1 VASREGGEGL
11 VRITFLVPGR
21 GLVGGI
27 KVMGEYAGRL
37 RARGHEVAICYRR
50 PDRLV
55 DRVAQ
60 WWSVR
65 RVPDALDES
74 GCTPVSVDAFT
85 PDVVPDAD
93 ILLATGLGTVRAAAA
108 LGPDKG
114 PLVHLVQTIVPLD
127 KEPDEARAVL
137 GLSAHR
143 VAVSEYVA
151 GRLAEGFGAEAAVV
165 ANGVDHS
172 LFYPNGRRKR
182 QPPTIGLM
190 HAADPVKGTAEAFEA
205 IRRVRDTW
213 PHVRLVVFGPNK
225 PRHTPPR
232 TEVFVRPRTSRLRG
246 IYAGCDVWLA
256 PGHSEGFGLPVLEAM
271 ACRTVPVATH
281 AGGHDA
287 LVEDEVS
294 GFLVPVGDAE
304 TMAKRIGLLIDDE
317 SLYRKMADAAHDR
330 SLLFDWEQS
339 ADRLEALLGEW
350 AGG

>member
-1 VASREGGEGL
+1 
-11 VRITFLVPGR
+11 VRITVLVPGR

-37 RARGHEVAICYRR
+37 RARGHDLAIRYRR
-50 PDRLV
+50 PEGVVDRL
-55 DRVAQ
+55 AQ

-74 GCTPVSVDAFT
+74 GCTPVPIDAFT

-93 ILLATGLGTVRAAAA
+93 VLLATGLSTVRAAGA
-108 LGPDKG
+108 LGPKKG
-114 PLVHLVQTIVPLD
+114 LLVHLVQTLVPLERD
-127 KEPDEARAVL
+127 PDEARAVL

-151 GRLAEGFGAEAAVV
+151 GRLASHFGADATVV
-165 ANGVDHS
+165 PNGVDHS
-172 LFYPNGRRKR
+172 RFYPNGRRQR

-190 HAADPVKGTAEAFEA
+190 HAEDPVKGTAEAFEA

-213 PHVRLVVFGPNK
+213 PDARLVVFGPSK
-225 PRHTPPR
+225 PRRTPPR
-232 TEVFVRPRTSRLRG
+232 TDVFVRPKTSRLRS

-256 PGHSEGFGLPVLEAM
+256 PGHNEGFGLPVLEAM
-271 ACRTVPVATH
+271 ACRTVPVATG
-281 AGGHDA
+281 AGGHNA
-287 LVEDEVS
+287 LIEDEVS

-304 TMAKRIGLLIDDE
+304 AMAKRIGLLIDDE

-330 SLLFDWEQS
+330 SLLFDWQES
-339 ADRLEALLGEW
+339 TDRLEALLTEW
-350 AGG
+350 EEQRA